1 MGWFGGITLET
12 YNKGPGTY
20 EVVSV
25 GGTAVGFTVTK
36 YNPPSGP
43 YAKMYAQAVLLSVED
58 ADLRFRLD
66 GGNPSGTDGHQMSNG
81 DNVILTG
88 TQAIKQFRAAKTGDT
103 NATLRVTYFF

>member
-1 MGWFGGITLET
+1 MGWFGGFTLET

-20 EVVSV
+20 EVLAV
-25 GGTAVGFTVTK
+25 GAPAVGFSISK
-36 YNPPSGP
+36 YNPTTGP

-58 ADLRFRLD
+58 GDLRFRLD
-66 GGNPSGTDGHQMSNG
+66 GGNPTSTDGHQMNNG

-88 TQAIKQFRAAKTGDT
+88 TQAIKQFRAAMTGDT